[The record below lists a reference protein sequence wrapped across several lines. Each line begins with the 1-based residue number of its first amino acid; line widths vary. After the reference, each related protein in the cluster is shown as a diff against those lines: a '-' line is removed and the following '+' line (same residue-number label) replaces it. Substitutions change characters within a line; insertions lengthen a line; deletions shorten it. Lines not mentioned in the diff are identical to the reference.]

1 MHSKVTNLKNKSL
14 YKVNQIENLID
25 NLKAFKMD
33 LNLQNNKANNQEK
46 EEVMR
51 VIKYLG
57 GVLVQVVNRV
67 INDIQIIEE
76 IEDLK
81 VWLK

>member
-1 MHSKVTNLKNKSL
+1 VHSKVTNLKNKSL

-46 EEVMR
+46 EVVMR

-57 GVLVQVVNRV
+57 EVWVQVVNRV

-81 VWLK
+81 V

>member
-57 GVLVQVVNRV
+57 EV
-67 INDIQIIEE
+67 
-76 IEDLK
+76 
-81 VWLK
+81 

>member
-46 EEVMR
+46 EVVMR

-57 GVLVQVVNRV
+57 EV
-67 INDIQIIEE
+67 
-76 IEDLK
+76 
-81 VWLK
+81 

>member
-33 LNLQNNKANNQEK
+33 LNLKNNKANNQEK
-46 EEVMR
+46 EVVMR

-57 GVLVQVVNRV
+57 EV
-67 INDIQIIEE
+67 
-76 IEDLK
+76 
-81 VWLK
+81 

>member
-14 YKVNQIENLID
+14 YKVNQIENLIG

-46 EEVMR
+46 EVVMR

-57 GVLVQVVNRV
+57 EV
-67 INDIQIIEE
+67 
-76 IEDLK
+76 
-81 VWLK
+81 

>member
-14 YKVNQIENLID
+14 YKVNKIENLID

-57 GVLVQVVNRV
+57 GV
-67 INDIQIIEE
+67 
-76 IEDLK
+76 
-81 VWLK
+81 

>member
-57 GVLVQVVNRV
+57 GV
-67 INDIQIIEE
+67 
-76 IEDLK
+76 
-81 VWLK
+81 

>member
-46 EEVMR
+46 EVVMR

-57 GVLVQVVNRV
+57 GVWVQVVNRV

>member
-14 YKVNQIENLID
+14 YKVNKIENLID

-46 EEVMR
+46 EVVMR

-57 GVLVQVVNRV
+57 EV
-67 INDIQIIEE
+67 
-76 IEDLK
+76 
-81 VWLK
+81 

>member
-46 EEVMR
+46 EVVMR

-57 GVLVQVVNRV
+57 GVWVQVVNRV
-67 INDIQIIEE
+67 INDIKIIEE

>member
-14 YKVNQIENLID
+14 YKVNKIENLID

-46 EEVMR
+46 EVVMR

-57 GVLVQVVNRV
+57 GV
-67 INDIQIIEE
+67 
-76 IEDLK
+76 
-81 VWLK
+81 

>member
-33 LNLQNNKANNQEK
+33 LNLQNNKANNQQFIDENNLT
-46 EEVMR
+46 
-51 VIKYLG
+51 IPSTYSSYL
-57 GVLVQVVNRV
+57 
-67 INDIQIIEE
+67 IN
-76 IEDLK
+76 K
-81 VWLK
+81 TRN

>member
-57 GVLVQVVNRV
+57 GVWVQVVNRV
-67 INDIQIIEE
+67 INDIKIIEE

>member
-46 EEVMR
+46 EVVMR

-57 GVLVQVVNRV
+57 GV
-67 INDIQIIEE
+67 
-76 IEDLK
+76 
-81 VWLK
+81 

>member
-46 EEVMR
+46 EVVMR

-57 GVLVQVVNRV
+57 EVWVQVVNRV